1 MKNIPE
7 IRVLGIRIHVISV
20 PQLHGEIERLVQEH
34 AHSLILNVNT
44 HAINLAL
51 QHHWLAELYEGA
63 GLVFCDGA
71 GVILGARILGNS
83 IPDRITYAD
92 WIWELAE
99 FAEQARLSLY
109 MLGSH
114 LGVSE
119 QAAAIIQARF
129 PRLRILG
136 HHHGY
141 FDKSSASAEN
151 EGVLRSINRCR
162 PNILIVGMGMPTQ
175 ERWLA
180 QNWGRVEADVALTGG
195 AVFDYV
201 TGSLRRPP
209 KAMTDHGWEWLGRLL
224 IEPRRLWR
232 RYLVGNPLFLAR
244 VLMSRLGWVHYE

>member
-1 MKNIPE
+1 MKSIPE
-7 IRVLGIRIHVISV
+7 IRVLGVRVHAVTV
-20 PQLHGEIERLVQEH
+20 PQLHVAIERMAQEH
-34 AHSLILNVNT
+34 AHSFILNVNA

-51 QHHWLAELYEGA
+51 QHRWLAELYESA

-71 GVILGARILGNS
+71 GVMMGARILGHS
-83 IPDRITYAD
+83 IPARITYAD

-99 FAEQARLSLY
+99 FAEQAGLSLY

-114 LGVSE
+114 LGVLE
-119 QAAAIIQARF
+119 RAAVAIQARF
-129 PRLRILG
+129 PRLQVLG

-141 FDKSSASAEN
+141 FDKRSGGAEN

-162 PNILIVGMGMPTQ
+162 PNILLLGMGMPTQ
-175 ERWLA
+175 ELWLA
-180 QNWGRVEADVALTGG
+180 QNWGRVQADVALTGG

-201 TGSLRRPP
+201 SGSLRRPP
-209 KAMTDHGWEWLGRLL
+209 RVMTDHSWEWLGRLL

-244 VLMSRLGWVHYE
+244 VLLSRLGWVNYE